1 MMVSCEGKKPIKDK
15 GKRHM
20 SSIVCRYY
28 FHNFGR
34 DACGNG
40 LPVTESYR
48 RCICTRSPEKCPVFL
63 WKFSLINEK

>member
-1 MMVSCEGKKPIKDK
+1 
-15 GKRHM
+15 M
-20 SSIVCRYY
+20 SSIMCRYY

-63 WKFSLINEK
+63 WKFSLINER